1 MPLLPF
7 SPEEV
12 ARVGRKLYER
22 HRAKLE
28 SQSPRQFVLI
38 DVHSEEFFIADTPKD
53 AYDKARGKGQGPFH
67 LVKIGSRATFRSRR
81 PA

>member
-12 ARVGRKLYER
+12 ARVGRKLYDR
-22 HRAKLE
+22 HRTDLE
-28 SQSPRQFVLI
+28 SQWPGQFALV
-38 DVHSEEFFIADTPKD
+38 DVRTEKIFIADTVKT
-53 AYDKARGKGQGPFH
+53 AYEKARSEGPGPFH